1 MGQFNNPYLQ
11 GQGQMQGSPYGFVN
25 AQNNPLNL
33 PRYEILKVNGKNGA
47 EALQMGPNSSVLLL
61 DETNP
66 IVWLAQTDSA
76 GYKTSTP
83 YKIIPFEPEK
93 PVDVKSLEERIAN
106 LERMVLEYESNV
118 ATADGR
124 NTTANRQNES
134 SKRNGK

>member
-1 MGQFNNPYLQ
+1 MDLYGQNGMNDMSGMNNPYLTN
-11 GQGQMQGSPYGFVN
+11 GRGYGMPSPKTEVI
-25 AQNNPLNL
+25 
-33 PRYEILKVNGKNGA
+33 RVNGRNGVN
-47 EALQMGPNSSVLLL
+47 MFRMPPNSSALLL
-61 DETNP
+61 DENEP
-66 IVWLAQTDSA
+66 IVWLVQTDGA